1 MGFRWA
7 CAAGTFYPAD
17 PAKLAREI
25 ERCLGKSREELGP
38 PGPPLVQPLGL
49 ILPHAGYRYS
59 GTVAGAGYR
68 ALWGIGRPEAAVILG
83 TNHTGLGAPISFAE
97 PGEWET
103 PFGPMPI
110 HPELTELLAQAAGA
124 EITDAPFLEEHSV
137 EVQLPFLRYLYG
149 EIPFVAGVVQPL
161 SLREAEAAGIGMARV
176 LAKKPVAIIC
186 STDFTHY
193 EPHPVAKEKDL
204 LALRYILDLD
214 LPGFLEAVRARR
226 ITICGV
232 GALALF
238 IAIAKALNLRAAE
251 LLLYRTSGEIA
262 GMMDQVVGYASAIFR
277 EVSEVA

>member
-17 PAKLAREI
+17 PARLAREI
-25 ERCLGKSREELGP
+25 ARCLGISREELGP
-38 PGPPLVQPLGL
+38 PGPPLVRPVGL

-59 GTVAGAGYR
+59 GTVAGAGYL
-68 ALWGIGRPEAAVILG
+68 ALWRIGRPEAAVILG
-83 TNHTGLGAPISFAE
+83 TNHTGLGSSISLAA

-110 HPELTELLAQAAGA
+110 HRELTHAIAEATGA

-137 EVQLPFLRYLYG
+137 EVQLPFLHYLYG
-149 EIPFVAGVVQPL
+149 EMPFVAGVVQPL
-161 SLREAEAAGIGMARV
+161 FLREAESAGANMAQV
-176 LAKKPVAIIC
+176 LAKKPVVLIC

-193 EPHPVAKEKDL
+193 EPHELAKEKDL
-204 LALRYILDLD
+204 LALRYVLDLD
-214 LPGFLEAVRARR
+214 LPGFLEVVRARR
-226 ITICGV
+226 ISICGV

-238 IAIAKALNLRAAE
+238 LAAAKALNLRASE

-262 GMMDQVVGYASAIFR
+262 GMMEQVVGYAAALFR